1 MRTKTNKIRAIAA
14 ITITIAA
21 IAIWLFQSN
30 LKNSTLFISNT
41 IALRIKS
48 LAVKA

>member
-14 ITITIAA
+14 ITIAA